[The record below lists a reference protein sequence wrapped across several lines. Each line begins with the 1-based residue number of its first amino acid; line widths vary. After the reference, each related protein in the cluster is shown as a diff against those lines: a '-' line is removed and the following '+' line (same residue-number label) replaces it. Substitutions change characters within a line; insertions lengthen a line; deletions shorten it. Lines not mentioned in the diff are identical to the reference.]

1 MIEVNKKQDCC
12 GCTACAAICPKDA
25 IIMKEDNEGFLYPT
39 VDKENCIDCGAC
51 ERVCPIKY
59 PIRQQKRKDDI
70 YYIQCKDE
78 NIRSQSTSGGM
89 FTALAEFVIK
99 KEGAVFGCAFQD
111 ASCDRVVHK
120 MAEDM
125 EDIHEFR
132 GSKYVQS
139 DVNNTYRQAKKCL
152 KENRLVCYSGTPCQI
167 AGLKKYL
174 VRDYENLITVDVVCR
189 AVPSPFV
196 WKKYVEV
203 FNKKYGNKIDHFKFR
218 DKIWGYSYSTMS
230 VYMKEGS
237 GVKDYHRG
245 IESDLWLRMFFS
257 GLITRE
263 SCDQCPYRKDHVSDF
278 TIWDCFAIKEYV
290 PEFDDDKGTTRMRIN
305 TNKGMEIFQQI
316 KEAYRWKS
324 MPEGIAKFE
333 RAYEEKKNLWVKE
346 SFYKDLHEQE
356 PEHVFNR
363 YMPYTVKIAILQYGR
378 MFTLK
383 LGIYKSLKKV
393 WDKVKNSS
401 R

>member
-1 MIEVNKKQDCC
+1 MIEIKKKSDCC

-39 VDKENCIDCGAC
+39 VDKETCINCGVC

-174 VRDYENLITVDVVCR
+174 GRDYENLITVDVVCR

-203 FNKKYGNKIDHFKFR
+203 FNKN
-218 DKIWGYSYSTMS
+218 T
-230 VYMKEGS
+230 E
-237 GVKDYHRG
+237 
-245 IESDLWLRMFFS
+245 
-257 GLITRE
+257 
-263 SCDQCPYRKDHVSDF
+263 
-278 TIWDCFAIKEYV
+278 IK
-290 PEFDDDKGTTRMRIN
+290 
-305 TNKGMEIFQQI
+305 
-316 KEAYRWKS
+316 
-324 MPEGIAKFE
+324 
-333 RAYEEKKNLWVKE
+333 
-346 SFYKDLHEQE
+346 
-356 PEHVFNR
+356 
-363 YMPYTVKIAILQYGR
+363 
-378 MFTLK
+378 
-383 LGIYKSLKKV
+383 
-393 WDKVKNSS
+393 
-401 R
+401 